1 MKWAEP
7 VKRKEKAEGGG
18 GGREE
23 KRKERKK
30 RKWQSSVF
38 LTLRVS
44 LSVFLARLVDHFLP
58 FQRAKLFQ
66 HRL

>member
-18 GGREE
+18 GREE
-23 KRKERKK
+23 KRKEERKK